1 MKPLEE
7 MTIKDIS
14 KVKMVVFD
22 VDGVIVPR
30 GTKIKQKGNTTTLET
45 KTIAQKQIEQIKQL
59 HNMGFLINISSGR
72 GLYMLQEMFREILPF
87 VSLTYEN
94 GSATWYKGQIY
105 QHINSFEYF
114 QNIYPILKEKAL
126 KNKLVKGFEPKEF
139 IITIHCEKR
148 VKEIEEIVK
157 KDKNLTTVWNGEAYD
172 ILIDKKQTKAL
183 GIKNLMKIFNIKKEN
198 IMIMGDNYN
207 DQEMLNEG
215 GLPVSADKSRV
226 NGKFYVPL
234 NGKFL
239 PADNLMQKI
248 ISLKNSL

>member
-94 GSATWYKGQIY
+94 GSATWYRGQIY

>member
-45 KTIAQKQIEQIKQL
+45 KTIAQKQIEQIKEL

>member
-45 KTIAQKQIEQIKQL
+45 KTIAQKQIEQIKEL

-94 GSATWYKGQIY
+94 GSATWYRGQIY

>member
-94 GSATWYKGQIY
+94 GSATWYRGQIY

-126 KNKLVKGFEPKEF
+126 KNKFVKGFEPKEF